1 MVGIGPGDPADRT
14 FREEDALL
22 SADTIL
28 GYSTYIDLISDL
40 IREEQV
46 VIASGMRQEV
56 QRCRQAIELAAS
68 GRTVALVC
76 SGDPGIY
83 GMAGL
88 VYQILAGEK
97 KKPEV
102 EIVCGI
108 TASSAAAAVLGA
120 PLMLD
125 YAVISLSDLLVPWEM
140 IEKRLRAAAEAD
152 LVTVLYNP
160 KSKKRT
166 EQIRKTRGIFL
177 SCRPPTTAVG
187 IVTRAGMQDEIA
199 VISDLEGFL
208 DHPIDMRSVV
218 VVGNSSTAIMG
229 GKMVTKRGYEV

>member
-1 MVGIGPGDPADRT
+1 VVGIGPGDPADRT

-22 SADTIL
+22 SADTIV

-40 IREEQV
+40 IQEDQE

-68 GRTVALVC
+68 GRTVALVS
-76 SGDPGIY
+76 SGDSGIY

-88 VYQILAGEK
+88 VYEILDSEK

-125 YAVISLSDLLVPWEM
+125 YAVISLSDLLVSWEM

-152 LVTVLYNP
+152 LVTVFYNP
-160 KSKKRT
+160 KSQKRS
-166 EQIRKTRGIFL
+166 EQIKKTREIFL
-177 SCRPPTTAVG
+177 NHRPPSTPVG
-187 IVTRAGMQDEIA
+187 IVTRAGMQDEA
-199 VISDLEGFL
+199 VVISDLEHFL

-218 VVGNSSTAIMG
+218 VVGNSSTAILN
-229 GKMVTKRGYEV
+229 GKMVTKRGYQV